1 MERIV
6 LRHLSGSKAN
16 QVEEFPIAHFKEL
29 IFGRDPSSSVKY
41 DPNIDDLVGRQH
53 ARIMQDPADQTQF
66 TLTDL
71 NSRNGT
77 FVNRQRIV
85 GSVKIAPG
93 DMVQFG
99 AGGPEFQFDLEPR
112 PQQYMQQTRIPGQG
126 TTASYGS
133 TPATT
138 PPTRMGTG
146 SSPVPPTAMPM
157 GMGSMPPPG
166 SVGKATVE
174 RMISQTKSD
183 SRKVMFVVAGALI
196 LIVILLAGVLV
207 YHQISSNRQLASDI
221 NAVSANAPMS
231 PADIAKAYTNSVVY
245 IEAGWKLIYTSN
257 GGQVYHKYIT
267 NQWKDQQGNLHYIVN
282 DGRSSVA
289 TYVLI
294 GQNTVEPLL
303 TLDNRGGL
311 PIGGEHSG
319 TGFSVTS
326 DGFILTNRHVGAT
339 WRTSYHF
346 PDSATPGVVISNGGI
361 ALRPDGTPL
370 LVAAP
375 SDWVPSETKQAG
387 QTLQG
392 GFDGRNDYLNVTF
405 AKNELRIPAKV
416 ARVSDRHDVAMLK
429 IDVPDSVPKV
439 ELNDNYDTIKPGDA
453 SIVLGYPG
461 VSPPVYGVIRSQ
473 DVFNREAQLK
483 IIPDPTIS
491 VGNIGRVIRGQDA
504 NGTNKDMVFSGFG
517 DAYQLTINSTGAGN
531 SGGPVFDDHGR
542 VTGIFF
548 AGGSLGGASV
558 TYAVPIRYGK
568 ELMSVTSP
576 R

>member
-85 GSVKIAPG
+85 GSVKISPG